1 MNVLVRDKMHFV
13 QMCTV
18 RSALG
23 LEIEGM
29 RRSRSP
35 SAYVIAKRDFKLK
48 GSRQSVYNQLEAMIE
63 EEHMKQERKY
73 HNVESIKS
81 RR

>member
-1 MNVLVRDKMHFV
+1 MNVLVKDKMHFV

-18 RSALG
+18 RIALG
-23 LEIEGM
+23 LEIKGM

-48 GSRQSVYNQLEAMIE
+48 GSRQSVYDQLEAMIE
-63 EEHMKQERKY
+63 EEHKDQQEKY
-73 HNVESIKS
+73 SNVHSIK
-81 RR
+81 

>member
-1 MNVLVRDKMHFV
+1 MNVLVKDKMRFV

-23 LEIEGM
+23 LELKGM
-29 RRSRSP
+29 HRSRSP
-35 SAYVIAKRDFKLK
+35 SAYVIAKRDFGLQ
-48 GSRQSVYNQLEAMIE
+48 GSRQSVYDRLEAMIE
-63 EEHMKQERKY
+63 EEHKDQERKY